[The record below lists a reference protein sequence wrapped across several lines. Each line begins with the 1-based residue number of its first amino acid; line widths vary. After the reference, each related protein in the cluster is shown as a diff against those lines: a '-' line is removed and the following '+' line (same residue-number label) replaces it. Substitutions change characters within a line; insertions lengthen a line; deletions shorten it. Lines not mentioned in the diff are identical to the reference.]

1 MMGMLV
7 TGINKDILKLST
19 DDFTLY
25 ISGSSENKKFK
36 ATNNNKNIN
45 AHLGIITNYD
55 YITETIN
62 NFNELKINNT
72 NTMYPSFFE
81 DGIYNIYLENNTND
95 KIDIYHEHKE
105 IRENIIT
112 RGKNIFGSFKF
123 NSDVGYSTFKI
134 IKNSSEVLS
143 LTIQVFPSKLDYMD
157 DYNEILKDINE
168 EITSLVFDFL
178 NKTFSSVNICDN
190 KSQTGL
196 EFIVILNNIYEKL
209 ERAIKRIERF
219 PKHSVVTEYNLKNKH
234 KSKVISTKETIKH
247 LRKNNN
253 SNNVVEV
260 RKNTTLDILEN
271 QYVKFIIKRILDKIK
286 NVKSNVKIQQGE
298 NNKYYTQ
305 LEVYEKR
312 LTHHLN
318 TFFRNISD
326 INNNK
331 SISLV
336 FKMASGYKECY
347 YYYNLLS
354 KALDISSGLY
364 DISNKKLW
372 NLYEIWCY
380 IKIHSI
386 IKELGYEAKENSIIQ
401 STSNGLTLSLMQNKE
416 AKCIYENDKGK
427 RLELF
432 YNKQYNKLPTT
443 NQKPDTVLCLKG
455 VGKTDRV
462 YIFDAKYRI
471 YVDKSGNICPME
483 DDINIMHRYR
493 DSIVSKSS
501 INNSFKYE
509 SVGAYVMFPCS
520 DEKTFEEN
528 KYYKSIEKVNI
539 GAIPML
545 PGSTSLMKKHL
556 CKIINESYM
565 EAINNN
571 PVFDEED
578 DYYKFKNKNVMIVNT
593 KDKNHFDIYKE
604 NRFYHI
610 PKKSLSKLNIG
621 VEYLAFYQPIDN
633 SSSNNKFNNDFS
645 IEYYAKIKDY
655 YEYERGSCKEIK
667 CKNGKEKDIYL
678 RFELEEF
685 KSIGPINRVEYGTRT
700 LNYTTLYLLKIATT
714 MHELYLNSRREID
727 VYKILKKISKDKD
740 ITLKKENNGYYL
752 ENDFIKILDNG
763 DIKLNGNKVNITEL
777 IYLLK

>member
-1 MMGMLV
+1 
-7 TGINKDILKLST
+7 
-19 DDFTLY
+19 
-25 ISGSSENKKFK
+25 
-36 ATNNNKNIN
+36 
-45 AHLGIITNYD
+45 
-55 YITETIN
+55 
-62 NFNELKINNT
+62 
-72 NTMYPSFFE
+72 
-81 DGIYNIYLENNTND
+81 
-95 KIDIYHEHKE
+95 
-105 IRENIIT
+105 
-112 RGKNIFGSFKF
+112 
-123 NSDVGYSTFKI
+123 
-134 IKNSSEVLS
+134 
-143 LTIQVFPSKLDYMD
+143 MD

-372 NLYEIWCY
+372 SLYEIWCY

-386 IKELGYEAKENSIIQ
+386 IKELGYETKENSIIQ

-539 GAIPML
+539 GALPML

-556 CKIINESYM
+556 CDIINESYM

-593 KDKNHFDIYKE
+593 KDKNHFDVYKE

-621 VEYLAFYQPIDN
+621 VEYLAFYQPIDKSN
-633 SSSNNKFNNDFS
+633 SSNKFNNDFG

-655 YEYERGSCKEIK
+655 YEYERGSCKELK
-667 CKNGKEKDIYL
+667 CDNGKENDIYL
-678 RFELEEF
+678 RFELDEL
-685 KSIGPINRVEYGTRT
+685 KKVGPIHRVEYGIRT
-700 LNYTTLYLLKIATT
+700 LNYTTLYLLKTATT
-714 MHELYLNSRREID
+714 MHELYLSSRREID
-727 VYKILKKISKDKD
+727 VYKILKKISKDKN
-740 ITLKKENNGYYL
+740 INLRKENDGFYIGS
-752 ENDFIKILDNG
+752 DFVKVLDNG
-763 DIKLNGNKVNITEL
+763 DIKLNKNKVSIKDILYIN
-777 IYLLK
+777 

>member
-1 MMGMLV
+1 
-7 TGINKDILKLST
+7 
-19 DDFTLY
+19 
-25 ISGSSENKKFK
+25 
-36 ATNNNKNIN
+36 
-45 AHLGIITNYD
+45 
-55 YITETIN
+55 
-62 NFNELKINNT
+62 
-72 NTMYPSFFE
+72 
-81 DGIYNIYLENNTND
+81 
-95 KIDIYHEHKE
+95 
-105 IRENIIT
+105 
-112 RGKNIFGSFKF
+112 
-123 NSDVGYSTFKI
+123 
-134 IKNSSEVLS
+134 
-143 LTIQVFPSKLDYMD
+143 MD

-178 NKTFSSVNICDN
+178 NKTFSSVSICDN
-190 KSQTGL
+190 KSQTGI

-318 TFFRNISD
+318 TFFKNISD

-443 NQKPDTVLCLKG
+443 NQRPDTVLCLKG

-539 GAIPML
+539 GALPML

-556 CKIINESYM
+556 CDIINESYM

-593 KDKNHFDIYKE
+593 KDKNHFDVYKE

-621 VEYLAFYQPIDN
+621 VEYLAFYQPIDKSN
-633 SSSNNKFNNDFS
+633 SSNKFNNDFG

-655 YEYERGSCKEIK
+655 YEYERGSCKELK
-667 CKNGKEKDIYL
+667 CDNGKENDIYL
-678 RFELEEF
+678 RFELDEF
-685 KSIGPINRVEYGTRT
+685 KKVGPIHRVEYGIRT
-700 LNYTTLYLLKIATT
+700 LNYTTLYLLKTATT
-714 MHELYLNSRREID
+714 MHELYLSSRREID
-727 VYKILKKISKDKD
+727 VYKILKKISKDKN
-740 ITLKKENNGYYL
+740 INLRKENDGFYIGS
-752 ENDFIKILDNG
+752 DFVKVLDNG
-763 DIKLNGNKVNITEL
+763 DIKLNKNKVSIKDILYIN
-777 IYLLK
+777 

>member
-1 MMGMLV
+1 
-7 TGINKDILKLST
+7 
-19 DDFTLY
+19 
-25 ISGSSENKKFK
+25 
-36 ATNNNKNIN
+36 
-45 AHLGIITNYD
+45 
-55 YITETIN
+55 
-62 NFNELKINNT
+62 
-72 NTMYPSFFE
+72 
-81 DGIYNIYLENNTND
+81 
-95 KIDIYHEHKE
+95 
-105 IRENIIT
+105 
-112 RGKNIFGSFKF
+112 
-123 NSDVGYSTFKI
+123 
-134 IKNSSEVLS
+134 
-143 LTIQVFPSKLDYMD
+143 MD

-178 NKTFSSVNICDN
+178 NKTFSSVSICDN
-190 KSQTGL
+190 KSQTGI

-318 TFFRNISD
+318 TFFKNISD

-386 IKELGYEAKENSIIQ
+386 IKELGYETKENSIIQ

-493 DSIVSKSS
+493 DSIVRKSS

-539 GAIPML
+539 GALPML

-556 CKIINESYM
+556 CDIINESYM

-593 KDKNHFDIYKE
+593 KDKNHFDVYKE

-621 VEYLAFYQPIDN
+621 VEYLAFMNQLI
-633 SSSNNKFNNDFS
+633 SQIQVISL
-645 IEYYAKIKDY
+645 IM
-655 YEYERGSCKEIK
+655 
-667 CKNGKEKDIYL
+667 
-678 RFELEEF
+678 
-685 KSIGPINRVEYGTRT
+685 T
-700 LNYTTLYLLKIATT
+700 LA
-714 MHELYLNSRREID
+714 
-727 VYKILKKISKDKD
+727 
-740 ITLKKENNGYYL
+740 
-752 ENDFIKILDNG
+752 
-763 DIKLNGNKVNITEL
+763 
-777 IYLLK
+777 

>member
-7 TGINKDILKLST
+7 TGTNKDILKIST
-19 DDFTLY
+19 EDFTLY

-62 NFNELKINNT
+62 SFNELETNNT
-72 NTMYPSFFE
+72 DTMYPSFFE
-81 DGIYNIYLENNTND
+81 DGIYNIYLENNTNE
-95 KIDIYHEHKE
+95 KIEIYHEHKE

-134 IKNSSEVLS
+134 IKNSNEVLS

-157 DYNEILKDINE
+157 DYNEILKDVNE

-178 NKTFSSVNICDN
+178 NKTFSSVNISNN
-190 KSQTGL
+190 KNQTGL

-209 ERAIKRIERF
+209 EKSIKRIERF
-219 PKHSVVTEYNLKNKH
+219 PKHSVINEYNLKNKN
-234 KSKVISTKETIKH
+234 KCKVVGIKESIKH
-247 LRKNNN
+247 LRKNNTSTN
-253 SNNVVEV
+253 LVEV
-260 RKNTTLDILEN
+260 RKNTTLDIFEN
-271 QYVKFIIKRILDKIK
+271 QYVKYIIKRIVSKIK
-286 NVKSNVKIQQGE
+286 SVKLNLEKENKIDT
-298 NNKYYTQ
+298 NYYNK
-305 LEVYEKR
+305 LNEYEKR
-312 LTHHLN
+312 LTYHLN
-318 TFFRNISD
+318 TFFKNISD

-331 SISLV
+331 SMTLA

-347 YYYNLLS
+347 YCYLLLS
-354 KALDISSGLY
+354 KSLDISSGLY
-364 DISNKKLW
+364 EISNKKLW

-386 IKELGYEAKENSIIQ
+386 IKEIGYEAKENSIIQ
-401 STSNGLTLSLMQNKE
+401 STYNGLTLSLIQSKE
-416 AKCIYENDKGK
+416 AKCIYENKEGK
-427 RLELF
+427 KIELF

-443 NQKPDTVLCLKG
+443 NQRPDTVLCIKG

-471 YVDKSGNICPME
+471 YVDNKGNICPME

-528 KYYKSIEKVNI
+528 KYYKSIDKVNI

-556 CKIINESYM
+556 SNIINESYM

-593 KDKNHFDIYKE
+593 KDKDHFDVYKE
-604 NRFYHI
+604 NKFYHI
-610 PKKSLSKLNIG
+610 PKKTLSNLNIG
-621 VEYLAFYQPIDN
+621 VEYLAFYQPKDKPNVI
-633 SSSNNKFNNDFS
+633 NKFDNNYAIS
-645 IEYYAKIKDY
+645 YYAKIKEF
-655 YEYERGSCKEIK
+655 YEYKRKDCKELK
-667 CKNGKEKDIYL
+667 CKKHKENDIYI
-678 RFELEEF
+678 RIELEEF
-685 KSIGPINRVEYGTRT
+685 KKVGPIERIEYGTRT
-700 LNYTTLYLLKIATT
+700 VNYTTLYLLKNSNS
-714 MHELYLNSRREID
+714 MHELYFNNRKEIE
-727 VYKILKKISKDKD
+727 VYKILKSISKSKN
-740 ITLKKENNGYYL
+740 ISIKKENNGFYVGS
-752 ENDFIKILDNG
+752 DFIKVLDNG
-763 DIKLNGNKVNITEL
+763 NIKLNGDKVNITEL
-777 IYLLK
+777 IHL

>member
-7 TGINKDILKLST
+7 TGTNKDILKIST
-19 DDFTLY
+19 EDFILY

-62 NFNELKINNT
+62 SFNELETNNT
-72 NTMYPSFFE
+72 DTMYPSFFE
-81 DGIYNIYLENNTND
+81 DGIYNIYLENNTNE
-95 KIDIYHEHKE
+95 KIEIYHEHKE

-134 IKNSSEVLS
+134 IKNNIEVLS

-157 DYNEILKDINE
+157 DYNEILKDVNE

-178 NKTFSSVNICDN
+178 NKTFSSVNISNN
-190 KSQTGL
+190 KNQTGL

-209 ERAIKRIERF
+209 EKSIKRIERF
-219 PKHSVVTEYNLKNKH
+219 PKHSVINEYNLKNKN
-234 KSKVISTKETIKH
+234 KCKVVGIKESIKH
-247 LRKNNN
+247 LRKNNTSTN
-253 SNNVVEV
+253 LVEI
-260 RKNTTLDILEN
+260 RKNTTLDIFEN
-271 QYVKFIIKRILDKIK
+271 QYVKYIIKRIVSKIK
-286 NVKSNVKIQQGE
+286 SVKLNLEKE
-298 NNKYYTQ
+298 NKVDTNYYNK
-305 LEVYEKR
+305 LNEYEKR
-312 LTHHLN
+312 LTYHLN
-318 TFFRNISD
+318 TFFKNIGD

-331 SISLV
+331 SMTLA

-347 YYYNLLS
+347 YCYLLLS
-354 KALDISSGLY
+354 KSLDISSGLY
-364 DISNKKLW
+364 EISNKKLW

-401 STSNGLTLSLMQNKE
+401 STSNGLTLSLIQSKE
-416 AKCIYENDKGK
+416 AKCIYENKEGK
-427 RLELF
+427 KIELF

-443 NQKPDTVLCLKG
+443 NQRPDTVLCIKG

-471 YVDKSGNICPME
+471 YVDNKGNICPME

-528 KYYKSIEKVNI
+528 KYYKSIDKVNI

-556 CKIINESYM
+556 SKIINESYM

-593 KDKNHFDIYKE
+593 KDKDHFDVYKE
-604 NRFYHI
+604 NKFYHI
-610 PKKSLSKLNIG
+610 PKKTLSNLNIG
-621 VEYLAFYQPIDN
+621 VEYLAFYQPKDKPNVI
-633 SSSNNKFNNDFS
+633 NKFDNNYAIS
-645 IEYYAKIKDY
+645 YYAKIKEF
-655 YEYERGSCKEIK
+655 YEYKRGDCKELK
-667 CKNGKEKDIYL
+667 CKKGKENDIYI
-678 RFELEEF
+678 RIELEEF
-685 KSIGPINRVEYGTRT
+685 KKVGPIERIEYGTRT
-700 LNYTTLYLLKIATT
+700 VNYTTLYLLKNSNS
-714 MHELYLNSRREID
+714 MHELYFNNRKEIE
-727 VYKILKKISKDKD
+727 VYKILKSISKSKN
-740 ITLKKENNGYYL
+740 ISIKKENNGFYVGS
-752 ENDFIKILDNG
+752 DFIKVLDNG
-763 DIKLNGNKVNITEL
+763 NIKLNGDKVNITEL
-777 IYLLK
+777 IHL

>member
-1 MMGMLV
+1 M
-7 TGINKDILKLST
+7 
-19 DDFTLY
+19 
-25 ISGSSENKKFK
+25 
-36 ATNNNKNIN
+36 
-45 AHLGIITNYD
+45 
-55 YITETIN
+55 
-62 NFNELKINNT
+62 
-72 NTMYPSFFE
+72 
-81 DGIYNIYLENNTND
+81 
-95 KIDIYHEHKE
+95 
-105 IRENIIT
+105 
-112 RGKNIFGSFKF
+112 
-123 NSDVGYSTFKI
+123 
-134 IKNSSEVLS
+134 
-143 LTIQVFPSKLDYMD
+143 
-157 DYNEILKDINE
+157 
-168 EITSLVFDFL
+168 
-178 NKTFSSVNICDN
+178 
-190 KSQTGL
+190 
-196 EFIVILNNIYEKL
+196 
-209 ERAIKRIERF
+209 
-219 PKHSVVTEYNLKNKH
+219 
-234 KSKVISTKETIKH
+234 
-247 LRKNNN
+247 
-253 SNNVVEV
+253 VEV

-354 KALDISSGLY
+354 KALDISRGLY

-386 IKELGYEAKENSIIQ
+386 IKELGYKAKENSIIQ

-471 YVDKSGNICPME
+471 YVDNNGNICPME

-539 GAIPML
+539 GALPML

-556 CKIINESYM
+556 CDIINESYM

-593 KDKNHFDIYKE
+593 KDKNHFDVYKE

-621 VEYLAFYQPIDN
+621 VEYLAFYQPMDKSD
-633 SSSNNKFNNDFS
+633 SSNKFNNDFG

-655 YEYERGSCKEIK
+655 YEYERGSCKELK
-667 CKNGKEKDIYL
+667 CDNGKENDIYL
-678 RFELEEF
+678 RFELDEL
-685 KSIGPINRVEYGTRT
+685 KKVGPIHRVEYGIRT
-700 LNYTTLYLLKIATT
+700 LNYTTLYLLKTATT
-714 MHELYLNSRREID
+714 MHELYLSSRREID
-727 VYKILKKISKDKD
+727 VYKILKKISKDKN
-740 ITLKKENNGYYL
+740 INLRKENDGFYIGS
-752 ENDFIKILDNG
+752 DFVKVLDNG
-763 DIKLNGNKVNITEL
+763 DIKLNGDTVGIKDIL
-777 IYLLK
+777 YI

>member
-62 NFNELKINNT
+62 NFNELEINNT

-556 CKIINESYM
+556 CKIINESY
-565 EAINNN
+565 
-571 PVFDEED
+571 
-578 DYYKFKNKNVMIVNT
+578 
-593 KDKNHFDIYKE
+593 
-604 NRFYHI
+604 
-610 PKKSLSKLNIG
+610 IG

>member
-1 MMGMLV
+1 M
-7 TGINKDILKLST
+7 
-19 DDFTLY
+19 
-25 ISGSSENKKFK
+25 
-36 ATNNNKNIN
+36 
-45 AHLGIITNYD
+45 
-55 YITETIN
+55 
-62 NFNELKINNT
+62 
-72 NTMYPSFFE
+72 
-81 DGIYNIYLENNTND
+81 
-95 KIDIYHEHKE
+95 
-105 IRENIIT
+105 
-112 RGKNIFGSFKF
+112 
-123 NSDVGYSTFKI
+123 
-134 IKNSSEVLS
+134 
-143 LTIQVFPSKLDYMD
+143 
-157 DYNEILKDINE
+157 
-168 EITSLVFDFL
+168 
-178 NKTFSSVNICDN
+178 
-190 KSQTGL
+190 
-196 EFIVILNNIYEKL
+196 
-209 ERAIKRIERF
+209 
-219 PKHSVVTEYNLKNKH
+219 
-234 KSKVISTKETIKH
+234 
-247 LRKNNN
+247 
-253 SNNVVEV
+253 
-260 RKNTTLDILEN
+260 
-271 QYVKFIIKRILDKIK
+271 
-286 NVKSNVKIQQGE
+286 KIQQGE

-386 IKELGYEAKENSIIQ
+386 IKELGYETKENSIIQ

-539 GAIPML
+539 GALPML

-556 CKIINESYM
+556 CDIINESYM

-593 KDKNHFDIYKE
+593 KDKNHFDVYKE

-621 VEYLAFYQPIDN
+621 VEYLAFYQPIDKSN
-633 SSSNNKFNNDFS
+633 SSNKFNNDFG

-655 YEYERGSCKEIK
+655 YEYERGSCKELK
-667 CKNGKEKDIYL
+667 CTHGKENDIYL
-678 RFELEEF
+678 RFELDEL
-685 KSIGPINRVEYGTRT
+685 KKVGPIHRVEYGIRT
-700 LNYTTLYLLKIATT
+700 LNYTTLYLLKTATT
-714 MHELYLNSRREID
+714 MHELYLSSRREID
-727 VYKILKKISKDKD
+727 VYKILKKISKDKN
-740 ITLKKENNGYYL
+740 INLRKENDGFYIGS
-752 ENDFIKILDNG
+752 DFVKVLDNG
-763 DIKLNGNKVNITEL
+763 DIKLNKNKVSIKDILYIN
-777 IYLLK
+777 

>member
-1 MMGMLV
+1 
-7 TGINKDILKLST
+7 
-19 DDFTLY
+19 
-25 ISGSSENKKFK
+25 
-36 ATNNNKNIN
+36 
-45 AHLGIITNYD
+45 
-55 YITETIN
+55 
-62 NFNELKINNT
+62 
-72 NTMYPSFFE
+72 
-81 DGIYNIYLENNTND
+81 
-95 KIDIYHEHKE
+95 
-105 IRENIIT
+105 
-112 RGKNIFGSFKF
+112 
-123 NSDVGYSTFKI
+123 
-134 IKNSSEVLS
+134 
-143 LTIQVFPSKLDYMD
+143 MD

-386 IKELGYEAKENSIIQ
+386 IKELGYETKENSIIQ

-471 YVDKSGNICPME
+471 YVDNNGNICPME

-539 GAIPML
+539 GALPML

-556 CKIINESYM
+556 CDIINESYM

-593 KDKNHFDIYKE
+593 KDKNHFDVYKE

-621 VEYLAFYQPIDN
+621 VEYLAFYQPMDKSN
-633 SSSNNKFNNDFS
+633 SSNKFNNDFS

-655 YEYERGSCKEIK
+655 YEYKRIDCKELK
-667 CKNGKEKDIYL
+667 CAQGKENDIYL
-678 RFELEEF
+678 RFELDEF
-685 KSIGPINRVEYGTRT
+685 KKVGPIHRVEYGIRT
-700 LNYTTLYLLKIATT
+700 LNYTTLYLLKTATT
-714 MHELYLNSRREID
+714 MHELYLSSRREID
-727 VYKILKKISKDKD
+727 VYKILKKISKDKN
-740 ITLKKENNGYYL
+740 INLRKENDGFYIGS
-752 ENDFIKILDNG
+752 DFVKVLDNG
-763 DIKLNGNKVNITEL
+763 DIKLNKNKVSIKDILYIN
-777 IYLLK
+777 

>member
-7 TGINKDILKLST
+7 TGTNKDILKIST

-45 AHLGIITNYD
+45 AHLGIITNYN
-55 YITETIN
+55 YTTETIN
-62 NFNELKINNT
+62 SFNELETNNT
-72 NTMYPSFFE
+72 DTMYPSFFE
-81 DGIYNIYLENNTND
+81 DGIYNIYLENNTNE
-95 KIDIYHEHKE
+95 KIEIYHEHKE

-134 IKNSSEVLS
+134 IKNNSEVLS

-157 DYNEILKDINE
+157 DYNEILKDVNE

-178 NKTFSSVNICDN
+178 NKTFSSVNISNN
-190 KSQTGL
+190 KNQTGL

-209 ERAIKRIERF
+209 EKSIKRIERF
-219 PKHSVVTEYNLKNKH
+219 PKHSVINEYNLKNKN
-234 KSKVISTKETIKH
+234 KCKVVGIKESIKH
-247 LRKNNN
+247 LRKNNTSTN
-253 SNNVVEV
+253 LVEI
-260 RKNTTLDILEN
+260 RKNTTLDIFEN
-271 QYVKFIIKRILDKIK
+271 QYVKYIIKRIVSKIK
-286 NVKSNVKIQQGE
+286 SVKLNLEKENKIDT
-298 NNKYYTQ
+298 NYYNK
-305 LEVYEKR
+305 LNEYEKR
-312 LTHHLN
+312 LTYHLN
-318 TFFRNISD
+318 TFFKNISD

-331 SISLV
+331 SMTLA

-347 YYYNLLS
+347 YCYLLLS
-354 KALDISSGLY
+354 KSLDISSGLY
-364 DISNKKLW
+364 EISNKKLW

-386 IKELGYEAKENSIIQ
+386 IKELGYEAKESSIIQ
-401 STSNGLTLSLMQNKE
+401 STYNGLTLSLIQSKE
-416 AKCIYENDKGK
+416 AKCIYENKEGK
-427 RLELF
+427 KIELF

-443 NQKPDTVLCLKG
+443 NQRPDTVLCIKG

-471 YVDKSGNICPME
+471 YVDNKGNICPME

-528 KYYKSIEKVNI
+528 KYYKSIDKVNI

-556 CKIINESYM
+556 SKIINESYM

-571 PVFDEED
+571 PVFNEED

-593 KDKNHFDIYKE
+593 KDKDHFDVYKE
-604 NRFYHI
+604 NKFYHI
-610 PKKSLSKLNIG
+610 PKKTLSNLNIG
-621 VEYLAFYQPIDN
+621 VEYLAFYQPKDKPNVI
-633 SSSNNKFNNDFS
+633 NKFDNNYAIS
-645 IEYYAKIKDY
+645 YYAKIKEF
-655 YEYERGSCKEIK
+655 YEYKRKDCKELK
-667 CKNGKEKDIYL
+667 CKKHKENDIYI
-678 RFELEEF
+678 RIELEEF
-685 KSIGPINRVEYGTRT
+685 KKVGPIERIEYGTRT
-700 LNYTTLYLLKIATT
+700 VNYTTLYLLKNSNS
-714 MHELYLNSRREID
+714 MHELYFNNRKEIE
-727 VYKILKKISKDKD
+727 VYKILKSISKSKN
-740 ITLKKENNGYYL
+740 ISIKKENNGFYVGS
-752 ENDFIKILDNG
+752 DFIKVLDNG
-763 DIKLNGNKVNITEL
+763 NIKLNGDKVNITEL
-777 IYLLK
+777 IHL

>member
-1 MMGMLV
+1 
-7 TGINKDILKLST
+7 
-19 DDFTLY
+19 
-25 ISGSSENKKFK
+25 
-36 ATNNNKNIN
+36 
-45 AHLGIITNYD
+45 
-55 YITETIN
+55 
-62 NFNELKINNT
+62 
-72 NTMYPSFFE
+72 
-81 DGIYNIYLENNTND
+81 
-95 KIDIYHEHKE
+95 
-105 IRENIIT
+105 
-112 RGKNIFGSFKF
+112 
-123 NSDVGYSTFKI
+123 
-134 IKNSSEVLS
+134 
-143 LTIQVFPSKLDYMD
+143 MD

-253 SNNVVEV
+253 SNSVVEV

-471 YVDKSGNICPME
+471 YIDKSGNICPME
-483 DDINIMHRYR
+483 YDINIMHRYR

-539 GAIPML
+539 GALPML

-556 CKIINESYM
+556 CDIINESYM

-593 KDKNHFDIYKE
+593 KDKNHFDVYKE

-621 VEYLAFYQPIDN
+621 VEYLAFYQPIDKSN
-633 SSSNNKFNNDFS
+633 SSNKFNNDFG
-645 IEYYAKIKDY
+645 IEYYAKVKDY
-655 YEYERGSCKEIK
+655 YEYERGSCKELK
-667 CKNGKEKDIYL
+667 CDNGKENDIYL
-678 RFELEEF
+678 RFELDEL
-685 KSIGPINRVEYGTRT
+685 KKVGPIHRVEYGIRT
-700 LNYTTLYLLKIATT
+700 LNYTTLYLLKTATT
-714 MHELYLNSRREID
+714 MHELYLSSRREID
-727 VYKILKKISKDKD
+727 VYKILKKISKDKN
-740 ITLKKENNGYYL
+740 INLRKENDGFYIGS
-752 ENDFIKILDNG
+752 DFVKVLDNG
-763 DIKLNGNKVNITEL
+763 DIKLNKNKVSIKDILYIN
-777 IYLLK
+777 

>member
-7 TGINKDILKLST
+7 TGTSSDILKLST

-36 ATNNNKNIN
+36 ATNNNKNIM
-45 AHLGIITNYD
+45 AHLGVDTTYNYT
-55 YITETIN
+55 TETIN
-62 NFNELKINNT
+62 SFKVLEINNT

-81 DGIYNIYLENNTND
+81 DGIYNLYLENNTND
-95 KIDIYHEHKE
+95 KFEIYHDHKE
-105 IRENIIT
+105 IRDNIIT
-112 RGKNIFGSFKF
+112 RGRNTFGSFKF
-123 NSDVGYSTFKI
+123 NGDIGYSTFKI
-134 IKNSSEVLS
+134 IKNNSEVLS

-219 PKHSVVTEYNLKNKH
+219 PKHSVVIEYNLKNKH

-247 LRKNNN
+247 LRKKHN

-286 NVKSNVKIQQGE
+286 NVKSNVKIKQGE
-298 NNKYYTQ
+298 NNKYYIQ

-336 FKMASGYKECY
+336 FKMSSGYKECY

-443 NQKPDTVLCLKG
+443 NQRPDTVLCLKG

-520 DEKTFEEN
+520 DEESFKEN
-528 KYYKSIEKVNI
+528 RFYKSIEKVNI
-539 GAIPML
+539 GALPML

-556 CKIINESYM
+556 CDIINESYM

-593 KDKNHFDIYKE
+593 KDKNHFDVYKE

-621 VEYLAFYQPIDN
+621 VEYLAFYQPIDKSN
-633 SSSNNKFNNDFS
+633 SSNKFNNDFG

-655 YEYERGSCKEIK
+655 YEYERGSCKELK
-667 CKNGKEKDIYL
+667 CDNGKENDIYL
-678 RFELEEF
+678 RFELDEL
-685 KSIGPINRVEYGTRT
+685 KKVGPIHRVEYGIRT
-700 LNYTTLYLLKIATT
+700 LNYTTLYLLKTATT
-714 MHELYLNSRREID
+714 MHELYLSSRREID
-727 VYKILKKISKDKD
+727 VYKILKKISKDKN
-740 ITLKKENNGYYL
+740 INLRKENDGFYIGS
-752 ENDFIKILDNG
+752 DFVKVLDNG
-763 DIKLNGNKVNITEL
+763 DIKLNKNKVSIKDILYIN
-777 IYLLK
+777 

>member
-1 MMGMLV
+1 
-7 TGINKDILKLST
+7 
-19 DDFTLY
+19 
-25 ISGSSENKKFK
+25 
-36 ATNNNKNIN
+36 
-45 AHLGIITNYD
+45 
-55 YITETIN
+55 
-62 NFNELKINNT
+62 
-72 NTMYPSFFE
+72 
-81 DGIYNIYLENNTND
+81 
-95 KIDIYHEHKE
+95 
-105 IRENIIT
+105 
-112 RGKNIFGSFKF
+112 
-123 NSDVGYSTFKI
+123 
-134 IKNSSEVLS
+134 
-143 LTIQVFPSKLDYMD
+143 MD

-298 NNKYYTQ
+298 NNKYYIQ

-443 NQKPDTVLCLKG
+443 NQRPDTVLCLKG

-539 GAIPML
+539 GALPML

-556 CKIINESYM
+556 CDIINESYM

-593 KDKNHFDIYKE
+593 KDKNHFDVYKE

-621 VEYLAFYQPIDN
+621 VEYLAFYQPIDKSN
-633 SSSNNKFNNDFS
+633 SSNKFNNDFG

-655 YEYERGSCKEIK
+655 YEYERGSCKELK
-667 CKNGKEKDIYL
+667 CDNGKENDIYL
-678 RFELEEF
+678 RFELDEL
-685 KSIGPINRVEYGTRT
+685 KKVGPIHRVEYGIRT
-700 LNYTTLYLLKIATT
+700 LNYTTLYLLKTATT
-714 MHELYLNSRREID
+714 MHELYLSSRREID
-727 VYKILKKISKDKD
+727 VYKILKKISKDKN
-740 ITLKKENNGYYL
+740 INLRKENDGFYIGS
-752 ENDFIKILDNG
+752 DFVKVLDNG
-763 DIKLNGNKVNITEL
+763 DIKLSRNKVSIKDILYIN
-777 IYLLK
+777 